1 MASERDCVDQLF
13 RDAGRPN
20 VSLQELIAL
29 GFLVGRKWDKA
40 IAANPSSAAAVTS
53 EQAAEH
59 DNFTS
64 SELSEFREAANRALL
79 LYAATLPGRA
89 EPWSRG
95 FWQGFAAAWAYA
107 LSIAVIAIII
117 KIFGSDLLTVLRPLV
132 AK

>member
-20 VSLQELIAL
+20 LSLQELLAL

-40 IAANPSSAAAVTS
+40 IAANPSQGAAVTS
-53 EQAAEH
+53 EQAAAH

-64 SELSEFREAANRALL
+64 AELSEFREAANRALL
-79 LYAATLPGRA
+79 QYAATLPSRG
-89 EPWSRG
+89 ETWSRG
-95 FWQGFAAAWAYA
+95 FWQGFASAWAYS

-117 KIFGSDLLTVLRPLV
+117 KILGSDLLTVLRPLIT
-132 AK
+132 K